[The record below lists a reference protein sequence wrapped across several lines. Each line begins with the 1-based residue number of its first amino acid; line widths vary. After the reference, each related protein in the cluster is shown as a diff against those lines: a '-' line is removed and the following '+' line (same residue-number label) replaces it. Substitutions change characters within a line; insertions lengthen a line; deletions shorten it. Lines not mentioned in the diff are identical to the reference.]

1 MSTRTGRELRRLTA
15 EATIKSLAFSPDSR
29 YLALGTENGN
39 VELRRVGP
47 AIVVSRDAINEHS
60 PVVVIVPTTTYAP
73 RKKIY
78 PSQVLLRRDE
88 GGLLNDSIALGDQVR
103 TLSKSR
109 LGDPLGRLSSPALTE
124 ISAAL
129 KVTLDL

>member
-1 MSTRTGRELRRLTA
+1 MIRRGDVYWTRPDPTEGSEQSGRR
-15 EATIKSLAFSPDSR
+15 
-29 YLALGTENGN
+29 
-39 VELRRVGP
+39 P

-60 PVVVIVPTTTYAP
+60 PVVVIVPTTSYAP
-73 RKKIY
+73 KKKIY
-78 PSQVLLRRDE
+78 PSQVLLRRGE

-109 LGDPLGRLSSPALTE
+109 LGDQLGRLSSPKLTE